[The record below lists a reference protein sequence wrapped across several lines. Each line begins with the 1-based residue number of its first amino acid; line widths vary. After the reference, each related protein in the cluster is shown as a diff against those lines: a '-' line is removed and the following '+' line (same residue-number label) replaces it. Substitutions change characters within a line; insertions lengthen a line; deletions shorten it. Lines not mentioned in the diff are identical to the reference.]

1 MSMVYYVV
9 EYEEGTEML
18 EKLEKIEK
26 MKELGYNIYYSK
38 DSNGN
43 IEYDINLAKN
53 KVKEKMFV
61 TDEKGLYSVIEKKQD
76 IEIATIL
83 RKYDY
88 NRRAKTENAKCAVIF
103 LPLLLESLEKR
114 FGKEQSKPIAD
125 NWGSFLEDF
134 TLYRVSERFGRPIEF
149 SDLINLLDEVQSVG
163 HMSDEYFNAVMDY
176 IANVVLKNNI

>member
-26 MKELGYNIYYSK
+26 MKELE
-38 DSNGN
+38 N

-134 TLYRVSERFGRPIEF
+134 TLYRVSEYILTMPNISVLFINY
-149 SDLINLLDEVQSVG
+149 LILIPLT
-163 HMSDEYFNAVMDY
+163 Y
-176 IANVVLKNNI
+176 ILRRVLQA